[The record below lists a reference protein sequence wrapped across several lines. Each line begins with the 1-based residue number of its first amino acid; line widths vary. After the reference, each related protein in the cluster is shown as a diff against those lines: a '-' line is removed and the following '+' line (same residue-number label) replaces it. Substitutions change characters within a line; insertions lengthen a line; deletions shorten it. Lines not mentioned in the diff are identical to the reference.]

1 MINVHSPKIAGPVG
15 SQDKVETEETVD
27 QGERTGNS
35 HTPGLEEGEVDREET
50 EKPTDHGEIM
60 DQGEETLDSPSPGHE
75 VDEDGIE
82 GDFTNVQTRKR
93 LRSKELV
100 NKEKPKAQTEV
111 IVSLGVKESK
121 NKQLMLE
128 LDEKKRRIREKL

>member
-1 MINVHSPKIAGPVG
+1 MSMIHKIAGPVG
-15 SQDKVETEETVD
+15 SQDKEETMD
-27 QGERTGNS
+27 QGEITGNS

-60 DQGEETLDSPSPGHE
+60 DQGDETLDSPSPGHE

-82 GDFTNVQTRKR
+82 GDFTTVQTRMR
-93 LRSKELV
+93 LRSKELA
-100 NKEKPKAQTEV
+100 NKEKPKAKTEV
-111 IVSLGVKESK
+111 IVSLGDKESK

-128 LDEKKRRIREKL
+128 LF